1 MRWSYLVITSE
12 MKALQC
18 RLFRAAEDVKHPVPA
33 RAVPLELAADAQLF
47 ESGTVEEIDGR

>member
-1 MRWSYLVITSE
+1 